1 MQKLSKKRKKF
12 LLKKQQKYKVYIAKA
27 KKRKK
32 NIYSKEWYQQQIQ
45 HNPKKRQIKQKNK
58 VISLVAPTDF
68 RLFENYDN
76 VMRYFNN
83 ASELLREWQAV
94 CFDSR
99 DISNL
104 TFETVA
110 LLMTKIKESRMA
122 RPEPTISWYEPLNP
136 ELRKLFERSWF
147 RDWVYSRGWKTKNRI
162 WWMFNYSNGLKVD
175 SNQIISLVELIQKI
189 SNCKLEKSTYNLIN
203 TVLTEMAVNT
213 NEHASWQIENKIY
226 NWWVIFM
233 HDEKNESIKIC
244 VIDLWIGIFENLQRA
259 WIYKKW
265 YFPWNNTVYL
275 KKMLSSGEF
284 ISSVKKWQRWRWMP
298 EIKKLADVKDVNKAI
313 LITNHIFAD
322 LKNITISKKKINF
335 QWVLYY
341 FEINI
346 KQHEHREETYYN
358 SYNWLH

>member
-1 MQKLSKKRKKF
+1 
-12 LLKKQQKYKVYIAKA
+12 
-27 KKRKK
+27 
-32 NIYSKEWYQQQIQ
+32 
-45 HNPKKRQIKQKNK
+45 
-58 VISLVAPTDF
+58 
-68 RLFENYDN
+68 
-76 VMRYFNN
+76 
-83 ASELLREWQAV
+83 
-94 CFDSR
+94 
-99 DISNL
+99 
-104 TFETVA
+104 
-110 LLMTKIKESRMA
+110 
-122 RPEPTISWYEPLNP
+122 
-136 ELRKLFERSWF
+136 
-147 RDWVYSRGWKTKNRI
+147 
-162 WWMFNYSNGLKVD
+162 
-175 SNQIISLVELIQKI
+175 
-189 SNCKLEKSTYNLIN
+189 
-203 TVLTEMAVNT
+203 
-213 NEHASWQIENKIY
+213 
-226 NWWVIFM
+226 M